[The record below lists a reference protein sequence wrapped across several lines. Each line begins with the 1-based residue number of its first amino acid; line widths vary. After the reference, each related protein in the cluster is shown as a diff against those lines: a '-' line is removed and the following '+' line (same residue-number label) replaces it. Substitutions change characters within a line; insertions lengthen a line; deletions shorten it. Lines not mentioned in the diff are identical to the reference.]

1 MAKKVV
7 KEEEQP
13 KSGLV
18 ENTNEAVAS
27 PVQSKEIKVEEVKA
41 EEVNPHTIGL
51 STRAYRQ

>member
-18 ENTNEAVAS
+18 ENTNEAVAA
-27 PVQSKEIKVEEVKA
+27 PVQSNNVKVEEVKT

>member
-18 ENTNEAVAS
+18 ENTNEAVAA
-27 PVQSKEIKVEEVKA
+27 PVQSNNVQVEEVKT